1 MMPLVVL
8 ASQVY
13 IMLADVTPSPTPAPG
28 VNPDLVTPGV
38 WGFVI
43 SIGVAVATVLL
54 IIDMTRRMRRIRY
67 RAAAQEQL
75 LAEQVDAASEEEP
88 KP

>member
-1 MMPLVVL
+1 MMSLFVL
-8 ASQVY
+8 ASRVY
-13 IMLADVTPSPTPAPG
+13 VLLADVTPSPTPAPG
-28 VNPDLVTPGV
+28 VNQDLITPGV

-43 SIGVAVATVLL
+43 SIGVAVATLLL

-75 LAEQVDAASEEEP
+75 LAEQVDSAAEEEP
-88 KP
+88 RH